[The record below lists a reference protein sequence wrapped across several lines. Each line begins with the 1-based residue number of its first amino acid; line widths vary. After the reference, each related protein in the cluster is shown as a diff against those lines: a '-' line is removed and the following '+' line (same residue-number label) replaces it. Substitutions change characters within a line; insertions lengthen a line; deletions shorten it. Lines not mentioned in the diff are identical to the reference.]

1 MSDNTENKTDWS
13 KRELG
18 ALWKN
23 QGRSQTYLTGHVTP
37 PGQSEPVKLIV
48 FSNKNK
54 TKDNQP
60 DFRVYL
66 SETREDS
73 SEKKEESSDDF
84 AMEASPDA
92 MEELV

>member
-1 MSDNTENKTDWS
+1 MSDNNTENKTDWS

-23 QGRSQTYLTGHVTP
+23 TGRSQTYLTGHVTP
-37 PGQSEPVKLIV
+37 PGATEPLKVII

-54 TKDNQP
+54 NKDSQP

-66 SETREDS
+66 SENKSENKSESGEETRTDT
-73 SEKKEESSDDF
+73 
-84 AMEASPDA
+84 
-92 MEELV
+92 MEELLEEV

>member
-1 MSDNTENKTDWS
+1 MSDNTENNKTDCA

-37 PGQSEPVKLIV
+37 PGASEPVKVIV

-54 TKDNQP
+54 NKDNQP

-66 SETREDS
+66 SENKSERSEETRTDT
-73 SEKKEESSDDF
+73 
-84 AMEASPDA
+84 
-92 MEELV
+92 MEELLEEA

>member
-1 MSDNTENKTDWS
+1 MSENEENKTDWS

-23 QGRSQTYLTGHVTP
+23 KGRSQTYLTGHVTP
-37 PGQSEPVKLIV
+37 PGQSNPVKLIV

-66 SETREDS
+66 SETKEDS

-84 AMEASPDA
+84 AMESSSES

>member
-1 MSDNTENKTDWS
+1 MAENTENTENKTDWS

-66 SETREDS
+66 SETRENS
-73 SEKKEESSDDF
+73 SQKEEETSDEF
-84 AMEASPDA
+84 A

>member
-1 MSDNTENKTDWS
+1 MSDNNTENKTDWS

-23 QGRSQTYLTGHVTP
+23 TGRSQTYLTGHVTP
-37 PGQSEPVKLIV
+37 PGASEPVKVII

-54 TKDNQP
+54 NKDNQP

-66 SETREDS
+66 SETKAEKPS
-73 SEKKEESSDDF
+73 QEAQSES
-84 AMEASPDA
+84 
-92 MEELV
+92 MEELLEEV